1 MLLGQQYKIE
11 QKAFCLHLATSSD
24 YNLKSAT

>member
-1 MLLGQQYKIE
+1 MLLGQQFKIE
-11 QKAFCLHLATSSD
+11 QKAVCLHLAASSD

>member
-1 MLLGQQYKIE
+1 MLLGQQFKIE
-11 QKAFCLHLATSSD
+11 QKAFFLHLAASSD